1 MKRAVVIGCPGS
13 GKSVFSREL
22 AAKTGLPLCHLDLL
36 FWNPDRTT
44 VEREEFLQRL
54 SAVLGS
60 DSWII
65 DGNYASTMELRIAK
79 ADTVFFLDYPLEICL
94 RGIRERQGKPRPDM
108 PWVEKKGES
117 DPEFLGFIRNYE
129 REQRP
134 LVLELLQRY
143 SHKEIHVFT
152 SRDDASEYLKTLRE
166 NAE

>member
-44 VEREEFLQRL
+44 VAKEEFMKRL
-54 SAVLGS
+54 SAVLER

-65 DGNYASTMELRIAK
+65 DGNYASTMEMRITK
-79 ADTVFFLDYPLEICL
+79 ADTIFFLDYPLETCL
-94 RGIRERQGKPRPDM
+94 SGIRERQGKPRADM
-108 PWVEKKGES
+108 PWIEEKGER
-117 DPEFLGFIRNYE
+117 DPEFLEFIESYE

-134 LVLELLQRY
+134 QVLELLGRY
-143 SHKEIHVFT
+143 SNREIHIFT
-152 SRDDASEYLKTLRE
+152 SRDEASEYLKML
-166 NAE
+166 